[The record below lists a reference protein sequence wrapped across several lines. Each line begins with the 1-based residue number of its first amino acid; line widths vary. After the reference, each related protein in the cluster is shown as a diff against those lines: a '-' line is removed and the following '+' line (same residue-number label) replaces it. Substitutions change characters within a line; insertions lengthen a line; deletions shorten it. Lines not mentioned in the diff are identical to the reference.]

1 MIKHCLW
8 PALFTIVWV
17 LLGLEALDYM
27 WGGLWFGVLL
37 MLIVFR
43 LVQVLVATMVRRFD
57 VVPSALAWIAAVVV
71 TFLLHMFV
79 VEWQLKISQDR
90 GDEIAEAL
98 ENYFEQYR
106 AYPLALDDLVPDMI
120 TGLPRPATGLWQAR
134 SFHYST
140 SMDDYLL
147 EFAAPGFLFCRRDPT
162 SEWSFD

>member
-1 MIKHCLW
+1 MKRYLW

-17 LLGLEALDYM
+17 LLGLEAFDFL
-27 WGGLWFGVLL
+27 WGGLWFGVLPMVL
-37 MLIVFR
+37 VFR
-43 LVQVLVATMVRRFD
+43 LVQALVATLARRTD
-57 VVPSALAWIAAVVV
+57 VLPSAAAWVLAVVV
-71 TFLLHMFV
+71 TFLIQAFV
-79 VEWQLKISQDR
+79 VNLQIGVTQQR

-98 ENYFEQYR
+98 ESYYEQLG
-106 AYPLALDDLVPDMI
+106 AYPLALGDLVPDTI
-120 TGLPRPATGLWQAR
+120 TGLPRPAMGLWRDQ